1 MANILFSTPGWAK
14 RLGNMSF
21 RVEWRDDGGL
31 IRERFFNSFQE
42 AERFALEIER
52 LLLNDAVQDI
62 CMALP
67 PHRHRKSKKKW
78 S

>member
-1 MANILFSTPGWAK
+1 MANILFSNPGWAK
-14 RLGNMSF
+14 HLANMSF

-31 IRERFFNSFQE
+31 IRERFFSSYQE

-67 PHRHRKSKKKW
+67 PHRRRKSKKKW

>member
-1 MANILFSTPGWAK
+1 MANIFSSNPGWA
-14 RLGNMSF
+14 RHRGNTSF
-21 RVEWRDDGGL
+21 RVEWRDDDNL
-31 IRERFFNSFQE
+31 IRERFFNSYQE

-52 LLLNDAVQDI
+52 LLLSDAVQDI

-67 PHRHRKSKKKW
+67 PHRSRKSKKKW